1 MRFVREFVA
10 MLDVGRLI
18 VLSAVFTVG
27 ACGAQAAPAAP
38 SGPHPRLYLDS
49 QTLAAWRSA
58 ASTNGTAVK
67 RAIDACKEIQANPAV
82 HAGSG
87 YAGFDFVGSLVS
99 CLIQFKATG
108 SAGAKAQA
116 FRFFNAL
123 LDDWNAV
130 GDGMGGDTVVRH
142 DTGYL
147 MRTFGAYAGLA
158 YDWLHDEPEM
168 TEALRMKALGRFK
181 AWTDWYRT
189 MGYMNDT
196 PGANYHAGWVYAGTM
211 IAIAQ
216 AGDADT
222 DTDGDA
228 LWSYIADR
236 MWGTD
241 MAHAFTSAGVLHDGE
256 WLEGWQYGVMSVAE
270 YALSA
275 RALNDSGVPTP
286 GIAPWLAQVVLR
298 EHYSLLPGRNVHF
311 IVGDNDEKT
320 PYATLPKIGLTGI
333 IAGPAS
339 STTKAQ
345 ARGILQRFGIQYDAD
360 LYGALAEAISGPA
373 EAMPPTL
380 PTMYLAN
387 VAGNVYVRSGWDS
400 RASYSVFQCGPH
412 IVPEHT
418 GDKATSFVL
427 SRGADDL
434 VMDSQPY
441 GAETLASNG
450 VAIDFGRPPGEYSP
464 FQSYWNAA
472 TKLNWAVQTTSGV
485 TVARC
490 DFQDAF
496 RITWEATSTVQA
508 AVRDFVFV
516 PHAGNVSV
524 VLIDRMRV
532 ENTVHQ
538 AHLRYRSPGSFTP
551 KGNQYVSTVG
561 ASQLFAQVFATVSP
575 VVDALVYK
583 DYCDRHDASCQLTGS
598 RVVPGSQLRVDVA
611 GSPKTIVSVLD
622 GVAANQTPPQAVS
635 LSGSGYVGVTLLR
648 DNQSFVVIAADQV
661 LPSPPPSLSYDVEGG
676 GGALNV
682 VLDAPA
688 NSAGFSNVTAVASG
702 MGCRVTVAP
711 AGGSGGFAGR
721 PLLFN
726 LSPSCTPGSESTQSP
741 VNASSADTVAP
752 QPPANLAVL

>member
-1 MRFVREFVA
+1 VT
-10 MLDVGRLI
+10 LDNVGRFFI
-18 VLSAVFTVG
+18 VLAVCCVG
-27 ACGAQAAPAAP
+27 MGGVANAAPPAP

-49 QTLAAWRSA
+49 QTLAAWHSA

-67 RAIDACKEIQANPAV
+67 RAIDACKEIQANPAA

-108 SAGAKAQA
+108 STGAKTQA

-123 LDDWNAV
+123 LDDWNTV

-147 MRTFGAYAGLA
+147 MRTYGAYAPLA

-168 TEALRMKALGRFK
+168 TEALRTKTLGRFK

-216 AGDADT
+216 AGDAGS
-222 DTDGDA
+222 DGDA
-228 LWSYIADR
+228 LWSYIADT
-236 MWGTD
+236 MWGTN

-275 RALNDSGVPTP
+275 RALNDNGVPTP

-311 IVGDNDEKT
+311 IVGDNDEKA
-320 PYATLPKIGLTGI
+320 PYAALPKIGLTGI
-333 IAGPAS
+333 VAGPAS

-360 LYGALAEAISGPA
+360 LYGALAEAVSGPA
-373 EAMPPTL
+373 EAMPTAL

-387 VAGNVYVRSGWDS
+387 IAGNVYVRSGWDS

-412 IVPEHT
+412 VVPEHT

-472 TKLNWAVQTTSGV
+472 TKLNWAVQTPNGV
-485 TVARC
+485 AVARC

-508 AVRDFVFV
+508 AVRDYVFV

-532 ENTVHQ
+532 ENPAHQ
-538 AHLRYRSPGSFTP
+538 AHLRYRTPGALTQSGSRFV
-551 KGNQYVSTVG
+551 GTVG
-561 ASQLFAQVFATVSP
+561 SSRLFAQVFATVSP
-575 VVDALVYK
+575 VVDTLVYK
-583 DYCDRHDASCQLTGS
+583 DYCDRHDAGCQLTGS
-598 RVVPGSQLRVDVA
+598 RVVPGSQLRVDVG
-611 GSPKTIVSVLD
+611 GSPKTIMSVLD
-622 GVAANQTPPQAVS
+622 GVAAGQTPSEAVS
-635 LSGSGYVGVTLLR
+635 LSGSGYTGVALLR
-648 DNQSFVVIAADQV
+648 DNQRVVVIAADQV
-661 LPSPPPSLSYDVEGG
+661 LSSPPPSLTYDVEATD
-676 GGALNV
+676 ALHV

-688 NSAGFSNVTAVASG
+688 SASGFSNVSAVAGGS
-702 MGCRVTVAP
+702 GCRVTVTP
-711 AGGSGGFAGR
+711 AGANGGFAAK
-721 PLLFN
+721 PLLFS
-726 LSPSCTPGSESTQSP
+726 LSSTCNPVSEPTQAP
-741 VNASSADTVAP
+741 TNASTADTVAP
-752 QPPANLAVL
+752 QPPKNLAIL

>member
-1 MRFVREFVA
+1 MTHA
-10 MLDVGRLI
+10 PPI
-18 VLSAVFTVG
+18 VLLNKPDLHRSLLLLFAVCFVG
-27 ACGAQAAPAAP
+27 VCGVAQAAPPAP
-38 SGPHPRLYLDS
+38 SGSHPRLFLDS
-49 QTLAAWRSA
+49 QTLAAWQA
-58 ASTNGTAVK
+58 AAGTNNSIVK
-67 RAIDACKEIQANPAV
+67 RAIDDCKAIQASPAA
-82 HAGSG
+82 HAGGG

-108 SAGAKAQA
+108 SAGAKTQA

-123 LDDWNAV
+123 LDDLNNV
-130 GDGMGGDTVVRH
+130 GDGMGGDDVVRH

-168 TEALRMKALGRFK
+168 TEALRTKALGRFK

-189 MGYMNDT
+189 MGYLNDT

-216 AGDADT
+216 AGDAGS
-222 DTDGDA
+222 DGDA
-228 LWSYIADR
+228 LWSYIVDT
-236 MWGTD
+236 MWGKD
-241 MAHAFTSAGVLHDGE
+241 MAQAFSSTGVLHDGE

-275 RALNDSGVPTP
+275 RALNERGVGTP
-286 GIAPWLAQVVLR
+286 GIAPWLAEVVLR

-311 IVGDNDEKT
+311 IVGDNDERT
-320 PYATLPKIGLTGI
+320 PYATLPKVGLTGI

-339 STTKAQ
+339 TTTKAQ
-345 ARGILQRFGIQYDAD
+345 ARGILQRFGFEYDAD
-360 LYGALAEAISGPA
+360 LYGALAEASSGTT
-373 EAMPPTL
+373 EAMSPTL

-387 VAGNVYVRSGWDS
+387 VAGNVYVRSSWDS

-412 IVPEHT
+412 LVPDHT
-418 GDKATSFVL
+418 GNKATSFVL
-427 SRGADDL
+427 SRGPDDL

-464 FQSYWNAA
+464 FQAPWNAA

-485 TVARC
+485 AVARC

-532 ENTVHQ
+532 ENPVHQ
-538 AHLRYRSPGSFTP
+538 AHLRYRSPGAFTP
-551 KGNQYVSTVG
+551 SGSRYVSSVG
-561 ASQLFAQVFATVSP
+561 ASRLFAQVFATASP
-575 VVDALVYK
+575 VVDALVFK
-583 DYCDRHDASCQLTGS
+583 NYCDRHDAACQLTGS
-598 RVVPGSQLRVDVA
+598 RVIPGSQVRVDVD
-611 GSPKTIVSVLD
+611 GSPKTITSVLD
-622 GVAANQTPPQAVS
+622 GVAAGQTPPEAVS
-635 LSGSGYVGVTLLR
+635 LSGSGYTGVTLFR
-648 DNQSFVVIAADQV
+648 DNQRIVVIAADQV
-661 LPSPPPSLSYDVEGG
+661 VSSSPPSLTYDVEAS
-676 GGALNV
+676 GALHV
-682 VLDAPA
+682 VVDAPVNA
-688 NSAGFSNVTAVASG
+688 TGFSNVSATASG
-702 MGCRVTVAP
+702 MGCRVTVMP
-711 AGGSGGFAGR
+711 ASGSGGFAAR

-726 LSPSCTPGSESTQSP
+726 LSPDCTPQTETQVP
-741 VNASSADTVAP
+741 IKADTVAP
-752 QPPANLAVL
+752 QPPTNLAVL